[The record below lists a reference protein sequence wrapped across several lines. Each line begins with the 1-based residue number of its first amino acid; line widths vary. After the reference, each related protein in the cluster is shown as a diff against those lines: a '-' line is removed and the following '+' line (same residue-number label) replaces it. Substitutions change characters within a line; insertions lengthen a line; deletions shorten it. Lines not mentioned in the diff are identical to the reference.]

1 MNTPNKLHHKLIELP
16 KRKARNPD
24 GTERDVLPSDPVGE
38 RHEFVLLFDCT
49 KSNPNGDPDTGN
61 MPRVQPD
68 SLKGLVTDVCLKR
81 KIRNFFTLYCPH
93 DGEAR
98 AWRDENDK
106 KEGRN
111 GYDIFIREGAVLQ
124 ELFDP
129 DTKKTDA
136 LEIEKLAKEIFVS
149 EMGQKIE
156 AWTAKKSKKGGGKK
170 GKGKAAEAALAE
182 DNENEAAQG
191 EESAEAEEVS
201 PAKQAKQRAFQLAVM
216 RTFFD
221 LRAFGGVLST
231 EGPLKGSFYG
241 QIRGPLQFTFSESL
255 DKVLPLDATI
265 TRCAVASVEEAKK
278 QQKEESGDSRTM
290 GRKYGIDYGLYR
302 CHIHFSPAFAAKT
315 GFTYYDLDNFLFA
328 LVHMFDDD
336 HAAGR
341 HLRLVGLVDFEHQSA
356 LGNAPAHKLFEL
368 VKVEGVK
375 KDKDG
380 KQVFASS
387 DSEFPR
393 RLDDYAGEAPEGDLH
408 VTKFGEIKPGTNG
421 EGVAVIKATRHI
433 WEIPSKQSDGKSS

>member
-1 MNTPNKLHHKLIELP
+1 MNIPEKLHHNLAEPPAGK
-16 KRKARNPD
+16 NPGD
-24 GTERDVLPSDPVGE
+24 IVGE
-38 RHEFVLLFDCT
+38 RHELVLLFDCA

-81 KIRNFFTLYCPH
+81 KIRNFFTLFNPH
-93 DGEAR
+93 ASEPC
-98 AWRDENDK
+98 AWQADNDK
-106 KEGRN
+106 KEDRS
-111 GYDIFIREGAVLQ
+111 GYEIFIREGAVLQ

-129 DTKKTDA
+129 KTGTEDA
-136 LEIEKLAKEIFVS
+136 KRTEALAKEIF
-149 EMGQKIE
+149 EKE
-156 AWTAKKSKKGGGKK
+156 LKKDPKAWDAPKAKGGKGKK
-170 GKGKAAEAALAE
+170 GKGKENETQASEAANAE
-182 DNENEAAQG
+182 VSETPTPEGD
-191 EESAEAEEVS
+191 EAEQPKETS
-201 PAKQAKQRAFQLAVM
+201 PEEEAKRRAYQLAVM

-265 TRCAVASVEEAKK
+265 TRCAVASVDEEKK
-278 QQKEESGDSRTM
+278 QAAAESGDSRTM

-315 GFTYYDLDNFLFA
+315 RFTYYDLDNFLFA

-341 HLRLVGLVDFEHQSA
+341 HLRLVALVDFQHQST
-356 LGNAPAHKLFEL
+356 LGNAPAHKLFNL
-368 VKVEGVK
+368 VDVHSRTEA
-375 KDKDG
+375 KDQ
-380 KQVFASS
+380 KQVFRSS
-387 DSEFPR
+387 GSEFPR
-393 RLDDYAGEAPEGDLH
+393 SLDDYEGTPPVDEYH
-408 VTKFGEIKPGTNG
+408 VTKTGDVKAGMNG
-421 EGVAVIKATRHI
+421 EGVAVIKSKRLV
-433 WEIPSKQSDGKSS
+433 WEIPPKQSNGKT

>member
-1 MNTPNKLHHKLIELP
+1 MNTPDKLHHNQIKLP
-16 KRKARNPD
+16 GDKRPGD
-24 GTERDVLPSDPVGE
+24 IVGE
-38 RHEFVLLFDCT
+38 RHELVLLFDCA

-61 MPRVQPD
+61 MPRLQPD

-81 KIRNFFTLYCPH
+81 KIRNFFTLFNPH
-93 DGEAR
+93 ASEPR
-98 AWRDENDK
+98 AWQDENYK
-106 KEGRN
+106 KEERN
-111 GYDIFIREGAVLQ
+111 GYEIFIREGAVLQ

-129 DTKKTDA
+129 KTGKADA
-136 LEIEKLAKEIFVS
+136 KRVEALAKEIF
-149 EMGQKIE
+149 ERELGKDPK
-156 AWTAKKSKKGGGKK
+156 AWDAPKAKGVKVKK
-170 GKGKAAEAALAE
+170 GKDK
-182 DNENEAAQG
+182 ENETQTSETANAEVG
-191 EESAEAEEVS
+191 ETAKLEGGETEHPKETSPEEEA
-201 PAKQAKQRAFQLAVM
+201 KRRAYQLAVM

-265 TRCAVASVEEAKK
+265 TRCAVASVDEAKK
-278 QQKEESGDSRTM
+278 QAAAESGDSRTM

-315 GFTYYDLDNFLFA
+315 RFSYYDLDNFLFA

-341 HLRLVGLVDFEHQSA
+341 HLRLVGLVDFQHQSA

-368 VKVEGVK
+368 VKVDGVT

-380 KQVFASS
+380 RKVFASS
-387 DSEFPR
+387 EGEFPR
-393 RLDDYAGEAPEGDLH
+393 SLADYSGSVPDGDLH
-408 VTKFGEIKPGTNG
+408 VKDGKVLSGKNG
-421 EGVAVIKATRHI
+421 EGVAVVQAHKLV
-433 WEIPSKQSDGKSS
+433 WEIPPKQTDEKIS

>member
-1 MNTPNKLHHKLIELP
+1 MNTPEKLHHNLIAL
-16 KRKARNPD
+16 
-24 GTERDVLPSDPVGE
+24 PVGKTPGEAVAE
-38 RHEFVLLFDCT
+38 RHEFVLLFDCA

-93 DGEAR
+93 DDEAR
-98 AWRDENDK
+98 AWRDENGQ
-106 KEGRN
+106 KEDRN
-111 GYDIFIREGAVLQ
+111 SYDIFIREGAVLQ
-124 ELFDP
+124 KLFDP
-129 DTKKTDA
+129 DTKTTEA
-136 LEIEKLAKEIFVS
+136 LAIEKVAKEIFVN
-149 EMGQKIE
+149 ELGQKIE
-156 AWTAKKSKKGGGKK
+156 AWTAKEGKK
-170 GKGKAAEAALAE
+170 GKAKKGKAKAAEAVSADDSE
-182 DNENEAAQG
+182 GQAAQV

-201 PAKQAKQRAFQLAVM
+201 PAKQAKQRAFQLAVL

-265 TRCAVASVEEAKK
+265 TRCAVASVDEEKK
-278 QQKEESGDSRTM
+278 QAAAESGDSRTM
-290 GRKYGIDYGLYR
+290 GRKFAIDYGLYR

-341 HLRLVGLVDFEHQSA
+341 HLRLVGFVDFQHQSA
-356 LGNAPAHKLFEL
+356 LGNAPAHKLFEI
-368 VKVEGVK
+368 VKVDGVTK
-375 KDKDG
+375 EKDG
-380 KQVFASS
+380 KKVFSSS

-393 RLDDYAGEAPEGDLH
+393 SLADYVGDAPNGDLH
-408 VTKFGEIKPGTNG
+408 VKDGKVLPGKNG
-421 EGVAVIKATRHI
+421 EGVAVIMAKRI
-433 WEIPSKQSDGKSS
+433 VWEIPAKQSDGKPA